1 MKYVIDEKIAKD
13 KGLDLPSVLAIML
26 VKTCE
31 DIPKLFSNLKEREVL
46 GKDMFSFYVT
56 PRWDD
61 VMADILLTSD
71 EIVPKDDELDI
82 LTKELMEIFPS
93 GKKDGTSTYWRGNK
107 KDIKLRLKKFF
118 KLYGNKFTFDQI
130 KEATKRYVN
139 SFNGDYMYMRV
150 LKYFIWKDV
159 KKTDGEGRG
168 FIEEVSDLASY
179 IENEGS
185 DDGNSDW
192 TSTLK

>member
-31 DIPKLFSNLKEREVL
+31 DIPELFSNLKEREVL

-71 EIVPKDDELDI
+71 EVVPKDDELDI
-82 LTKELMEIFPS
+82 LTEELMEIFPS